1 MGGGIGL
8 ASAVLILLFVV
19 VAVFSLSLAWSEI
32 PIQTTDNTIST
43 IIPTLT
49 SFLPYIAL
57 IVILAMVIGVF
68 ISLVMR

>member
-1 MGGGIGL
+1 MSKGIGL

-19 VAVFSLSLAWSEI
+19 VAVFTLSLAWSEI
-32 PIQTTDNTIST
+32 PIQTSDSIST

-49 SFLPYIAL
+49 SLLPFIAL
-57 IVILAMVIGVF
+57 IVIVAMVIGIF